1 MRKSIIGLA
10 ILLVAG
16 TTFAGQYFLNWAS
29 YQYIMGVSSSD
40 VTRGL
45 VYSPKTDHILVAT
58 RKGTAQVIILS
69 AATGDS
75 IGALKTTGI
84 TGGTYEINL
93 IDVDGDGRIYV
104 CNLSAPLFTTGS
116 TFKIY
121 RWDNED
127 AEPVVIFNNAMDGVR
142 YGDSFAVSG
151 SGNDVWLYSA
161 AYESDKM
168 VVLKT
173 DATGQAA
180 VDHLITLPSINSARH
195 GISPVSPGG
204 NIWIDGAGNSTPPT
218 RLIANDGAVI
228 ASVPDTIF
236 ATGASVVR
244 HLDIGQY
251 NLLFVMNGFSTNAIK
266 AARYFEDELGTVT
279 FDYFGNNSDT
289 LMLAYQGNTM
299 VPNNNCSGA
308 LSYDSKRHSMI
319 VLTGVNAIASVNL
332 DSLLK
337 IRTSRETGTTAVAID
352 GKNKE
357 YFYYDKVGTSNSH
370 DLYATWGPNIVF
382 FGVTG
387 HTLFDQTLTNKLY
400 CAFDLD
406 PNGSNGSV
414 TPPETAGGVASLPF
428 NADVVVQLDPWNVA
442 EWTTGKVYKWNGSS
456 WANTAIEGFDINYGA
471 MCVVNEGDSGLT
483 EIGVA
488 RNAKGLG
495 TDFTAVKM
503 MLYVAEDKTGGNVL
517 CTFPDG
523 NPVGN
528 GVTFTQYFYADS
540 LGTGMLP
547 NDTEDLQIKGEGSA
561 VRKSPA
567 VVDDF
572 RLEQNYPNPFN
583 PTTVIGFSLSHP
595 ATVRIEVF
603 DLKGRCIKTLG
614 NSYRS
619 AGKYTVKF
627 DGAGLSAGVYFYR
640 LIADGKTLA
649 THKMMLLK

>member
-1 MRKSIIGLA
+1 MRKCLFGLA
-10 ILLVAG
+10 VLLAAG
-16 TTFAGQYFLNWAS
+16 TTFAGQYFLNWAN
-29 YQYIMGVSSSD
+29 YQYMVTSSD

-45 VYSPKTDHILVAT
+45 VYSPKTDHIIVAT
-58 RKGTAQVIILS
+58 RKGTTQIVILNP
-69 AATGDS
+69 ATGDS

-104 CNLSAPLFTTGS
+104 CNLSAPLYTTGS
-116 TFKIY
+116 TFRIY

-127 AEPVVIFNNAMDGVR
+127 AEPVVIFDNALDGIR

-151 SGNDVWLYSA
+151 SGNDVWIYSSG
-161 AYESDKM
+161 YLSDKM
-168 VVLKT
+168 VVLKS
-173 DATGQAA
+173 DALGAFQ
-180 VDHLITLPSINSARH
+180 VDHIITLPCPDGARQ
-195 GISPVSPGG
+195 GISPVTPGG
-204 NIWIDGAGNSTPPT
+204 NIWIDGAGSANPLT
-218 RLIANDGAVI
+218 RLITNNGTLI

-244 HLDIGQY
+244 HLNLGEY
-251 NLLFVMNGFSTNAIK
+251 NLLFVMNGFFTNAIK

-279 FDYFGNNSDT
+279 FDYFGDNSDS

-299 VPNNNCSGA
+299 ASNTNCSGA

-337 IRTSRETGTTAVAID
+337 IRTSRETGVTAVAID
-352 GKNKE
+352 GNNQE
-357 YFYYDKVGTSNSH
+357 YFYYDKVGTSNGH
-370 DLYATWGPNIVF
+370 DLYSTWGPNIVF

-400 CAFDLD
+400 CVFDLD
-406 PNGSNGSV
+406 PTGANGSA
-414 TPPETAGGVASLPF
+414 TPPETAGGVTNFPF
-428 NADVVVQLDPWNVA
+428 KADVVVQLDSWNVA

-456 WANTAIEGFDINYGA
+456 WANTTIEGFDINYGA

-488 RNAKGLG
+488 RNTKGLG
-495 TDFTAVKM
+495 TAFSAVNM

-517 CTFPDG
+517 CAFPDG
-523 NPVGN
+523 NPVGH

-547 NDTEDLQIKGEGSA
+547 NDTKDLQIKGEGSA

-567 VVDDF
+567 IVEDF
-572 RLEQNYPNPFN
+572 HLEQNYPNPFN
-583 PTTVIGFSLSHP
+583 PTTQIGFSLSHP
-595 ATVRIEVF
+595 AAVHIEVF
-603 DLKGRCIKTLG
+603 DLKGCCVKTIG